1 MFDVFLSEV
10 MDQILKKLFLIIVFF
25 AVALSACTDK
35 KTEEEI
41 KGQWH
46 AVELVEDSTGTVHSL
61 PEGITLEFEYPKY
74 SFEGEI
80 SESGKYYIK
89 NDELFLLTE
98 KGDPHRKIGILGLS
112 ADSLLLNMS
121 DSTGMRTVRFFR
133 QAP

>member
-1 MFDVFLSEV
+1 MFDIFYPKF

-25 AVALSACTDK
+25 AVALGACTDK
-35 KTEEEI
+35 ETEKEI
-41 KGQWH
+41 GGQWH

-98 KGDPHRKIGILGLS
+98 NGDPHRKIGILGLS
-112 ADSLLLNMS
+112 ADSLLLNMI